1 MLCKYCVYIFAWTRH
16 SWVCLIDWVRFP
28 LVTSWWVRWRLNHR
42 SLGGLLNRFVQAQ
55 INENIKAPH
64 HWPLWV
70 EFTGDRWI
78 PLTKGQWR
86 GKCFTF
92 MTSPCMRSVGIFHQ
106 IYARLRFA
114 SFRSGYLTLLK
125 DRNELFAH
133 AVQGCVSGS
142 GTTVWSPQCQGNNP
156 EGYR

>member
-1 MLCKYCVYIFAWTRH
+1 MYILCVYICVNSSQLSLLDRLCPFSISDVMMSAMTSQSPASRWFAQ
-16 SWVCLIDWVRFP
+16 P
-28 LVTSWWVRWRLNHR
+28 
-42 SLGGLLNRFVQAQ
+42 RFVQAQ
-55 INENIKAPH
+55 INENIKAPR

-86 GKCFTF
+86 GKCFPF
-92 MTSPCMRSVGIFHQ
+92 MTSPCMRSIGIFHQ

-142 GTTVWSPQCQGNNP
+142 GTTVWSPQYQGNNP
-156 EGYR
+156 EEYR